1 MDNDGNKGQ
10 GDPIGG
16 NLKTVGNVELIV
28 QPPIKRLKDTVRVS
42 AFVDGGNVFETGSD
56 AGFETSRIRYSA
68 GLAATWLSPFGVL
81 SVSVAQPFNQG
92 EEDEEEKFQFNF
104 GSAF

>member
-1 MDNDGNKGQ
+1 MDGGGTKGQ

-16 NLKTVGNVELIV
+16 DLKTVGNVELIV
-28 QPPIKRLKDTVRVS
+28 QPPIKRIEDTVRVS
-42 AFVDGGNVFETGSD
+42 AFLDAGNVFETGSEQ
-56 AGFETSRIRYSA
+56 GFETGKIRYST

-81 SVSVAQPFNQG
+81 SVSFAQPFNQG
-92 EEDEEEKFQFNF
+92 EEDDEERFQFNF